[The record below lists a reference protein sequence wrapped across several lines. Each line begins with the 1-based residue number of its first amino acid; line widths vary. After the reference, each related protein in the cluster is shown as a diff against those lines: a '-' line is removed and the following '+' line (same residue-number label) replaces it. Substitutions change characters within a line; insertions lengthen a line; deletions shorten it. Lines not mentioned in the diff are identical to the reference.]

1 MKKAQELFECLDK
14 RANYIYKQAN
24 GMVCASE
31 YAPEKM
37 PVYSITPATVI
48 PLSDIQEQL
57 WSPLKTIEKKDWV
70 LRFGEVWCLG
80 KVDVEEFAGLPWDKC
95 LIKKK
100 QSAVRYHDAI
110 GCLGFFWNGETQM
123 DAVMGVLARAVRN
136 HEGLPVYYE
145 GVVGYEHFKPIRR
158 YQIKFYED

>member
-14 RANYIYKQAN
+14 RANYIYKQPD
-24 GMVCASE
+24 GTIWASE
-31 YAPEKM
+31 YKPQAGEEVRFGLLGK
-37 PVYSITPATVI
+37 
-48 PLSDIQEQL
+48 D
-57 WSPLKTIEKKDWV
+57 TIKVNEYGCGWQ
-70 LRFGEVWCLG
+70 FTYGEVWCLG
-80 KVDVEEFAGLPWDKC
+80 RVDVEEFYGLPWDKC

-123 DAVMGVLARAVRN
+123 DAVMGILARAVRN

-145 GVVGYEHFKPIRR
+145 GLTGYEHFKPIRR